1 MASEWRTEV
10 DFSIQA
16 ATGFPVKENE
26 YSGIV
31 PAYFVRSPAVRR
43 R

>member
-10 DFSIQA
+10 EDSIQA
-16 ATGFPVKENE
+16 ATGFPVTENE
-26 YSGIV
+26 YTGIV
-31 PAYFVRSPAVRR
+31 PAYFERSFAARR